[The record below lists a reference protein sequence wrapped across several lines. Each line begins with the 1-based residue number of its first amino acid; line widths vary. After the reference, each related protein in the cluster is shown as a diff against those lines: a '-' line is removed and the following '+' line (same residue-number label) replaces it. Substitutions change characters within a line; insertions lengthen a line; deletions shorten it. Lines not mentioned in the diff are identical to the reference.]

1 MSNSIDRRIVEMQFE
16 NRQFEQGARTSMGT
30 LEKLKR
36 SLDFSGAARGMSAL
50 TGAMQGVDMTPM
62 ANAVENVSLKFRALE
77 VAGVTAMMNLANRAV
92 DTGISLVKSLSIDQ
106 VNKGWEKYG
115 DKTAQVQTI
124 MNATGKSIDEVNG
137 YLDKLMWFSDET
149 SYSFNDMTAALGQLT
164 SAGGDVDKLIPMIQ
178 GIANAT
184 AYAGKGAA
192 EFSRSIYNLNQSYS
206 SGHLQYM
213 DWKSLELAGVASKQ
227 LKETFIETAVA
238 LGKVKE
244 GEIDLADFGSTLK
257 SGWADTE
264 VMEQAFG
271 KFNEMTELAYEMV
284 QSGEVETASEAY
296 DILASKYDGVSI
308 TAAKAAQE
316 AKTLKDAIDAT
327 KDAVSSGWMKTF
339 ELIFGNYQEAKVLW
353 TDLANYMWDV
363 FASGSEAR
371 NSMLEEWKDLGGR
384 DSLIQGLTNILL
396 AVQSAI
402 EAVKESFRDIFPAM
416 TGERLAE
423 LTRGFEAFT
432 EKLTGFFTVTAG
444 FQDLQIDPATGQVE
458 NLGKAV
464 SLLSEPRKS
473 EGLINLQ
480 KTLKGI
486 FAVLHIG
493 AQAVSGLLQAGA
505 RLLGIVTPAA
515 GGILGMTG
523 ALGDWLV
530 ALDKAVTESGIFTS
544 GIGRMLDFLS
554 PVADAVKAL
563 AKGMLE
569 AVTGLLHVDLSGLI
583 QAGDGA
589 AKALSPLSAVAAGAG
604 KVLEGLF
611 GLLGKIM
618 PALKTVGE
626 GIGNAFSGLGESL
639 GKIDLGSIVNL
650 LNAGLFGAL
659 LQKFGGL
666 TKAFTGIGEDIGG
679 SLGGIKEVLNG
690 VKETME
696 AYQTQLKAGTL
707 LKIAGAIGIMAG
719 AILLLSSIEPAR
731 MAAALGGMAILLTEI
746 SLAVSQMG
754 GALKLG
760 QTKNF
765 TVMAAALVAF
775 SAGILILSGAVKVL
789 STIDPG
795 ALVMGLA
802 GLGAILTELSVFL
815 KLQNGTK
822 FGAFKATGILLLS
835 AAILVL
841 AKAVQVFSRMKPA
854 EMVQG
859 LVGVAAV
866 LAEIAG
872 FTKLA
877 GSAKHIIATSAS
889 MLLLSTSL
897 LIFAGAIEKMGRL
910 SWGEI
915 GRGLVS
921 MAGALTAVI
930 LAMNLMPK
938 GGFGKAIGLTAFAAG
953 LLVLS
958 AALQSFGAM
967 PLDAIGRGLL
977 AMGGSLVLLSAGLF
991 AMKTALPGA
1000 AALLVAAAA
1009 LTVLAPVMERFGQME
1024 LSEIGKSLLM
1034 LAGTLAI
1041 FGVAGSVLGPVVPVL
1056 LGLAGAVALFGIGC
1070 LAAGTGVAAFGAGL
1084 TALAAGGAAAASALT
1099 LMVVELINL
1108 IPLFAQKVGE
1118 GFVNLCWAIANS
1130 AEAICGAIVAVI
1142 HAVCQAALETLPEVA
1157 YTVVELLAEIL
1168 VTIADHIPEI
1178 MQAGL
1183 DILIGLLEGLANNM
1197 DRVIDAATSVVIT
1210 FLEGIGAKLPDV
1222 VNAGFDMMI
1231 AFLDGLSQVVEERT
1245 PELIASFVGLGGSL
1259 ITGLI
1264 QGLFSGLGALGS
1276 AISKIGQTVASAL
1289 SGIFGGGDNT
1299 ATITPVMNAGGSS
1312 YGTSGFVVGNNTKQA
1327 GTVAGDIQSRKNS
1340 GSGNSKK
1347 SGGTTQNINFTQNNY
1362 SPKALSPIETYRQ
1375 GQKLTQTIRGAV
1387 K

>member
-1 MSNSIDRRIVEMQFE
+1 MSNSIDRRVVEMQFE

-36 SLDFSGAARGMSAL
+36 SLDFSGAARGLSTL
-50 TGAMQGVDMTPM
+50 TGAVSGVDMTPM
-62 ANAVENVSLKFRALE
+62 ANAVESVSLKFRALE

-106 VNKGWEKYG
+106 VTAGWSKYG
-115 DKTAQVQTI
+115 DKTANVQTI

-164 SAGGDVDKLIPMIQ
+164 SAGGDVEKLIPMIQ

-184 AYAGKGAA
+184 AYAGKGAS

-206 SGHLQYM
+206 AGHLQYM

-227 LKETFIETAVA
+227 LKETFIETGIA
-238 LGKVKE
+238 LGKIKE
-244 GEIDLADFGSTLK
+244 GQVSIADFGSTLK
-257 SGWADTE
+257 NGWADTE

-296 DILASKYDGVSI
+296 EILSKKYDGVSI

-316 AKTLKDAIDAT
+316 AKTFTEAIDAT
-327 KDAVSSGWMKTF
+327 KDAVSSGWMRTF
-339 ELIFGNYQEAKVLW
+339 ELIFGNYEEAKVMW

-371 NSMLEEWKDLGGR
+371 NSMLEEWSALGGR
-384 DSLIQGLTNILL
+384 GSLIQGLTNILL

-473 EGLINLQ
+473 ENLINLQ

-554 PVADAVKAL
+554 PVADAVKAI

-589 AKALSPLSAVAAGAG
+589 AKALSPLSAVAEVAG
-604 KVLEGLF
+604 KALEGLF

-666 TKAFTGIGEDIGG
+666 TKAFTGIGEDIGW

-719 AILLLSSIEPAR
+719 AILLLSSIEPSR
-731 MAAALGGMAILLTEI
+731 MAAALGGMAILLVEI
-746 SLAVSQMG
+746 SAAVTQMG
-754 GALKLG
+754 GALKPG

-765 TVMAAALVAF
+765 AVMAAALIAF
-775 SAGILILSGAVKVL
+775 SAGILILSAAVKVL
-789 STIDPG
+789 STIEPG

-802 GLGAILTELSVFL
+802 GLGVILTELSAFL
-815 KLQNGTK
+815 KLQNGSK

-835 AAILVL
+835 AAILVM
-841 AKAVQVFSRMKPA
+841 AKAVQVFSRMKPE

-859 LVGVAAV
+859 LTGVAAV

-877 GSAKHIIATSAS
+877 GSAKHIISTSIS

-897 LIFAGAIEKMGRL
+897 LIFAKAIEKMGGL

-915 GRGLVS
+915 GRGLVT

-938 GGFGKAIGLTAFAAG
+938 GGFGKAVGLTAFAAG

-977 AMGGSLVLLSAGLF
+977 AMGGSLVLLSAALL

-1000 AALLVAAAA
+1000 AALLVAAGA

-1034 LAGTLAI
+1034 LAGTLAV
-1041 FGVAGSVLGPVVPVL
+1041 FGIAGAVLGPVVPAL
-1056 LGLAGAVALFGIGC
+1056 LGLAGAIALFGIGC

-1118 GFVNLCWAIANS
+1118 GFVNLCWTVANS
-1130 AEAICGAIVAVI
+1130 AGAICEAIVAVI

-1157 YTVVELLAEIL
+1157 YTVVELLTQIL
-1168 VTIADHIPEI
+1168 ITIADHIPEI

-1197 DRVIDAATSVVIT
+1197 DRIIDAATSVVIT

-1231 AFLDGLSQVVEERT
+1231 AFLDGLAQVVEERT

-1259 ITGLI
+1259 ISGLI
-1264 QGLFSGLGALGS
+1264 QGLFSGIGALGS
-1276 AISKIGQTVASAL
+1276 AISQIGQTVASGL
-1289 SGIFGGGDNT
+1289 SNIFGGGGGNVS
-1299 ATITPVMNAGGSS
+1299 ITPVMSAGGTS
-1312 YGTSGFVVGNNTKQA
+1312 YGTSGFVVGSNNTKQA
-1327 GTVAGDIQSRKNS
+1327 GTVAGGIESRKAG
-1340 GSGNSKK
+1340 GSGGKK

-1362 SPKALSPIETYRQ
+1362 SPKALSPIESYRQ
-1375 GQKLTQTIRGAV
+1375 GKKLTQTIKGVV

>member
-50 TGAMQGVDMTPM
+50 TGAVQGVDMTPM
-62 ANAVENVSLKFRALE
+62 ANAVESVSLKFRALE

-106 VNKGWEKYG
+106 VTAGWSKYG
-115 DKTAQVQTI
+115 DKTANVQTI

-164 SAGGDVDKLIPMIQ
+164 SAGGDVEKLIPMIQ

-206 SGHLQYM
+206 AGHLQYM

-227 LKETFIETAVA
+227 LKQTFIETGIA
-238 LGKVKE
+238 LGKIKE
-244 GEIDLADFGSTLK
+244 GQVSIADFGSTLK
-257 SGWADTE
+257 NGWADTE

-296 DILASKYDGVSI
+296 EILSKKYDGVSI

-316 AKTLKDAIDAT
+316 AKTFTEAIDAT
-327 KDAVSSGWMKTF
+327 KDAVSSGWMRTF
-339 ELIFGNYQEAKVLW
+339 ELIFGNYEEAKVMW

-371 NSMLEEWKDLGGR
+371 NSMLEEWSALGGR

-473 EGLINLQ
+473 ENLINLQ

-554 PVADAVKAL
+554 PVADAVKAI

-589 AKALSPLSAVAAGAG
+589 AKALSPLSAVAEVAG
-604 KVLEGLF
+604 KALEGLF

-618 PALKTVGE
+618 PVLKTVGE

-719 AILLLSSIEPAR
+719 AILLLSSIEPSR
-731 MAAALGGMAILLTEI
+731 MAAALGGMAILLVEI
-746 SLAVSQMG
+746 SAAVTQMG
-754 GALKLG
+754 GALKPG

-765 TVMAAALVAF
+765 AVMAAALIAF
-775 SAGILILSGAVKVL
+775 SAGILILSAAVKVL
-789 STIDPG
+789 STIEPG

-802 GLGAILTELSVFL
+802 GLGVILTELSAFL
-815 KLQNGTK
+815 KLQNGSK

-835 AAILVL
+835 AAILVM
-841 AKAVQVFSRMKPA
+841 AKAVQVFSRMKPE

-859 LVGVAAV
+859 LTGVAAV

-877 GSAKHIIATSAS
+877 GSAKHIISTSVS

-897 LIFAGAIEKMGRL
+897 LIFAKAIEKMGGL

-915 GRGLVS
+915 GRGLVT

-938 GGFGKAIGLTAFAAG
+938 GGFGKAVGLTAFAAG

-977 AMGGSLVLLSAGLF
+977 AMGGSLVLLSAALL

-1000 AALLVAAAA
+1000 AALLVAAGA

-1034 LAGTLAI
+1034 LAGTLAV
-1041 FGVAGSVLGPVVPVL
+1041 FGIAGAVLGPVVPAL
-1056 LGLAGAVALFGIGC
+1056 LGLAGAIALFGIGC

-1118 GFVNLCWAIANS
+1118 GFVNLCWTVANS
-1130 AEAICGAIVAVI
+1130 AGAICEAIVAVI

-1157 YTVVELLAEIL
+1157 YTVVELLTQIL
-1168 VTIADHIPEI
+1168 ITIADHIPEI

-1197 DRVIDAATSVVIT
+1197 DRLIDAATSVVIT

-1231 AFLDGLSQVVEERT
+1231 AFLDGLAQVVEERT

-1259 ITGLI
+1259 ISGLI
-1264 QGLFSGLGALGS
+1264 QGLFSGIGALGS
-1276 AISKIGQTVASAL
+1276 AISQIGQTVASGL
-1289 SGIFGGGDNT
+1289 SNIFGGGGGNVS
-1299 ATITPVMNAGGSS
+1299 ITPVMSAGGTS
-1312 YGTSGFVVGNNTKQA
+1312 YGTSGFVVGSNNTKQA
-1327 GTVAGDIQSRKNS
+1327 GTVAGSIESRKAG
-1340 GSGNSKK
+1340 GSGGKK

-1362 SPKALSPIETYRQ
+1362 SPKALSPIESYRQ
-1375 GQKLTQTIRGAV
+1375 GKKLTQTIKGVV

>member
-1 MSNSIDRRIVEMQFE
+1 MSNGIDRRIVEMQFE

-36 SLDFSGAARGMSAL
+36 SLDFSGAARGLSAL
-50 TGAMQGVDMTPM
+50 TGAVSGVDMTPM
-62 ANAVENVSLKFRALE
+62 ANAVESVSLKFRALE

-106 VNKGWEKYG
+106 VTAGWSKYG

-149 SYSFNDMTAALGQLT
+149 SYSFNDMTGALAQLT
-164 SAGGDVDKLIPMIQ
+164 SAGGDVEKLIPMIQ

-184 AYAGKGAA
+184 AYAGKGAS

-227 LKETFIETAVA
+227 LKETFIETGIA
-238 LGKVKE
+238 LGKIKE
-244 GEIDLADFGSTLK
+244 GQVSIGDFGSTLK
-257 SGWADTE
+257 NGWADTE
-264 VMEQAFG
+264 VMEKAFG
-271 KFNEMTELAYEMV
+271 KFNEMTERAYEMV

-296 DILASKYDGVSI
+296 EILSKQYDGISI

-316 AKTLKDAIDAT
+316 AKTFREAIDAT
-327 KDAVSSGWMKTF
+327 KDAVSSGWMRTF
-339 ELIFGNYQEAKVLW
+339 ELIFGNYQEAKVMW
-353 TDLANYMWDV
+353 TDLANYLWDV
-363 FASGSEAR
+363 FASGSDAR
-371 NSMLEEWKDLGGR
+371 NEMLAEWKELGGR
-384 DSLIQGLTNILL
+384 EALLQGITNIL
-396 AVQSAI
+396 SALKSTI
-402 EAVKESFRDIFPAM
+402 DAVKESFRDIFPAM

-432 EKLTGFFTVTAG
+432 EKLTEFFTVTAG

-493 AQAVSGLLQAGA
+493 AQAVTGLLQAGA

-515 GGILGMTG
+515 GGILSMTG
-523 ALGDWLV
+523 ALGDWLM
-530 ALDKAVTESGIFTS
+530 ALDKAVMESGIFTS

-554 PVADAVKAL
+554 PVADAVKAI

-611 GLLGKIM
+611 GLLGKMI

-626 GIGNAFSGLGESL
+626 GIGDAFSGLGESL

-659 LQKFGGL
+659 LQKFGVL

-746 SLAVSQMG
+746 SLAVSRMG

-775 SAGILILSGAVKVL
+775 SAGILILSGAVKAL

-859 LVGVAAV
+859 LAGVAAV

-877 GSAKHIIATSAS
+877 GSAKHIIVTSVS
-889 MLLLSTSL
+889 MVLLSTSL
-897 LIFAGAIEKMGRL
+897 LIFAGAIEKMGGL

-938 GGFGKAIGLTAFAAG
+938 GGFGKAIGLTAFAGG
-953 LLVLS
+953 LLLLS
-958 AALQSFGAM
+958 AALQSFGVM

-977 AMGGSLVLLSAGLF
+977 AMGGSLVLLSAGLL

-1000 AALLVAAAA
+1000 AALLVAAGA

-1024 LSEIGKSLLM
+1024 LGEIGKSLLM

-1041 FGVAGSVLGPVVPVL
+1041 FGVAGAVLGPVVPVL
-1056 LGLAGAVALFGIGC
+1056 LGLSGAVALFGVGC
-1070 LAAGTGVAAFGAGL
+1070 LAAGTGVAAFGVGL
-1084 TALAAGGAAAASALT
+1084 TALATGGAAAASALT

-1130 AEAICGAIVAVI
+1130 AEAICGAIVSVI

-1157 YTVVELLAEIL
+1157 FTVVELLAEIL
-1168 VTIADHIPEI
+1168 TTIADHIPEI

-1183 DILIGLLEGLANNM
+1183 DILIGLLDGLANNM

-1231 AFLDGLSQVVEERT
+1231 AFLDGLAEVVEERT

-1259 ITGLI
+1259 IQGLI

-1276 AISKIGQTVASAL
+1276 AIANIGKTVANGL
-1289 SGIFGGGDNT
+1289 SGIFGGSGDT
-1299 ATITPVMNAGGSS
+1299 TITPVMNAGGSS

-1327 GTVAGDIQSRKNS
+1327 GTVAGDIQSRRS
-1340 GSGNSKK
+1340 GGSGGSKE

-1375 GQKLTQTIRGAV
+1375 GQRLTQTIKGAV

>member
-50 TGAMQGVDMTPM
+50 TGAVQGVDMTPM
-62 ANAVENVSLKFRALE
+62 ANAVESVSLKFRALE

-124 MNATGKSIDEVNG
+124 MIATGKSMDEVNG
-137 YLDKLMWFSDET
+137 YLDNLMWFSDET

-227 LKETFIETAVA
+227 LKETFIETGIA
-238 LGKVKE
+238 LGKIKE

-264 VMEQAFG
+264 VMEKAFG

-371 NSMLEEWKDLGGR
+371 NSMLEEWSALGGR

-486 FAVLHIG
+486 FAVFHIG
-493 AQAVSGLLQAGA
+493 AQAVSGLLQTVA
-505 RLLGIVTPAA
+505 RLLGFVTPAA
-515 GGILGMTG
+515 GSILGMTG

-554 PVADAVKAL
+554 PVTDAVKAI

-589 AKALSPLSAVAAGAG
+589 AKALSPLSAVAEVAG
-604 KVLEGLF
+604 KALEGLF
-611 GLLGKIM
+611 GLLSKIM

-650 LNAGLFGAL
+650 LNAGLFGVL
-659 LQKFGGL
+659 LQKFGVL

-731 MAAALGGMAILLTEI
+731 MAAALGGMAILLAEI
-746 SLAVSQMG
+746 SAAVSKMSG
-754 GALKLG
+754 SLKPG

-775 SAGILILSGAVKVL
+775 SAGILILSAAVKVL

-802 GLGAILTELSVFL
+802 GLGVILTELSAFL
-815 KLQNGTK
+815 RLQNGTK

-835 AAILVL
+835 AAILVM
-841 AKAVQVFSRMKPA
+841 AKAVQVFSRMKPE

-859 LVGVAAV
+859 LTGVAAV

-877 GSAKHIIATSAS
+877 GSAKHIISTSVS
-889 MLLLSTSL
+889 MLLLSASL
-897 LIFAGAIEKMGRL
+897 LIFAKAIEKMGGL

-915 GRGLVS
+915 GRGLVT

-938 GGFGKAIGLTAFAAG
+938 GGFGKAVGLTAFAAG

-977 AMGGSLVLLSAGLF
+977 AMGGSLVLLSAGLL

-1041 FGVAGSVLGPVVPVL
+1041 FGIAGAVLGPV
-1056 LGLAGAVALFGIGC
+1056 GLFFFFALFGIGC

-1118 GFVNLCWAIANS
+1118 GFVNLCWTVANS
-1130 AEAICGAIVAVI
+1130 AGAICEAIVAVI

-1157 YTVVELLAEIL
+1157 YTVVELLTQIL
-1168 VTIADHIPEI
+1168 MTIADHIPEI
-1178 MQAGL
+1178 TQAGL

-1197 DRVIDAATSVVIT
+1197 DRLIDTATSVVIT

>member
-50 TGAMQGVDMTPM
+50 TGAVQGVDMTPM

-106 VNKGWEKYG
+106 VTAGWGKYG
-115 DKTAQVQTI
+115 DKTSQVQTI

-164 SAGGDVDKLIPMIQ
+164 SAGGDVEKLIPMIQ

-227 LKETFIETAVA
+227 LKETFIETGIA
-238 LGKVKE
+238 LGKIKE
-244 GEIDLADFGSTLK
+244 GQVSIADFGSTLK

-296 DILASKYDGVSI
+296 EILSKTYDGVSI

-316 AKTLKDAIDAT
+316 AKTFTEAIDAT

-493 AQAVSGLLQAGA
+493 AQAVNGLLQTVA
-505 RLLGIVTPAA
+505 RLLGFVTPAA

-589 AKALSPLSAVAAGAG
+589 AKALSPLSAVAEVAG
-604 KVLEGLF
+604 KALEGLF
-611 GLLGKIM
+611 GLLSRIM

-626 GIGNAFSGLGESL
+626 GIGDAFSGLGESL

-659 LQKFGGL
+659 LQKFGVL

-679 SLGGIKEVLNG
+679 SLGGIREVLNG

-719 AILLLSSIEPAR
+719 TILLLSSIEPSR
-731 MAAALGGMAILLTEI
+731 MAAALGGMAILLVEI
-746 SLAVSQMG
+746 SAAVTQMG
-754 GALKLG
+754 GALKPG

-775 SAGILILSGAVKVL
+775 SAGILILSAAVKVL

-802 GLGAILTELSVFL
+802 GLGVILTELSAFL
-815 KLQNGTK
+815 RLQNGTK
-822 FGAFKATGILLLS
+822 FGAFKATGILFLS
-835 AAILVL
+835 AAILVM
-841 AKAVQVFSRMKPA
+841 AKAVQVFSRMKPE

-859 LVGVAAV
+859 LAGVAAV
-866 LAEIAG
+866 LTEIAG

-877 GSAKHIIATSAS
+877 GSAKHIISTSVS
-889 MLLLSTSL
+889 MLLLSASL
-897 LIFAGAIEKMGRL
+897 LIFAKAIEKMGGL

-915 GRGLVS
+915 GRGLVT

-938 GGFGKAIGLTAFAAG
+938 GGFGKAVGLTAFAAG

-1034 LAGTLAI
+1034 LAGTLAV
-1041 FGVAGSVLGPVVPVL
+1041 FGIAGAVLGPVVPAL
-1056 LGLAGAVALFGIGC
+1056 LGLAGAIALFGIGC

-1118 GFVNLCWAIANS
+1118 GFVNLCWTIANS
-1130 AEAICGAIVAVI
+1130 AEAICGAIVSVI

-1157 YTVVELLAEIL
+1157 FTVVELLAEIL

-1276 AISKIGQTVASAL
+1276 AISKIGQTVASGLA
-1289 SGIFGGGDNT
+1289 GIFGGSSE
-1299 ATITPVMNAGGSS
+1299 ATITPVMNAGGTS

-1327 GTVAGDIQSRKNS
+1327 GTVAGGIQSRNNS
-1340 GSGNSKK
+1340 GSGSSKK
-1347 SGGTTQNINFTQNNY
+1347 SGGTTQNISFTQNNY

-1375 GQKLTQTIRGAV
+1375 GQRLTQTIRGAV

>member
-50 TGAMQGVDMTPM
+50 TGAVQGVDMTPM

-106 VNKGWEKYG
+106 VTAGWGKYG
-115 DKTAQVQTI
+115 DKTSQVQTI
-124 MNATGKSIDEVNG
+124 MNATGESIDEVNG

-149 SYSFNDMTAALGQLT
+149 SYSFNGMTAALGQLT
-164 SAGGDVDKLIPMIQ
+164 SSGGDVEKLIPMIQ

-227 LKETFIETAVA
+227 LKETFIETGIA
-238 LGKVKE
+238 LGKIKE
-244 GEIDLADFGSTLK
+244 GQVSIADFGSTLK
-257 SGWADTE
+257 NGWADTE

-296 DILASKYDGVSI
+296 EILSKKYDGVSI

-316 AKTLKDAIDAT
+316 AKTFTEAIDAT

-353 TDLANYMWDV
+353 TDLANYLWDV

-371 NSMLEEWKDLGGR
+371 NEMLSEWKELGGR

-473 EGLINLQ
+473 ENLINLQ

-554 PVADAVKAL
+554 PVADAVKAI

-589 AKALSPLSAVAAGAG
+589 AKALSPLSAVAEVAG
-604 KVLEGLF
+604 KALEGLF
-611 GLLGKIM
+611 GLLSRIM
-618 PALKTVGE
+618 PAIKTVGE
-626 GIGNAFSGLGESL
+626 GIGDAFSGLGESL

-650 LNAGLFGAL
+650 LNAGLFGVL
-659 LQKFGGL
+659 LQKFGVL

-679 SLGGIKEVLNG
+679 SLGGIREVLNG

-765 TVMAAALVAF
+765 TVMAVALVAF
-775 SAGILILSGAVKVL
+775 SAGILILSGAVKAL

-859 LVGVAAV
+859 LAGVAAV

-877 GSAKHIIATSAS
+877 GSAKHIIATSVS
-889 MLLLSTSL
+889 MVLLSTSL
-897 LIFAGAIEKMGRL
+897 LIFAGAIERMGRL

-1041 FGVAGSVLGPVVPVL
+1041 FGIAGAVLGPVVPAL
-1056 LGLAGAVALFGIGC
+1056 LGLAGAIALFGIGC

-1118 GFVNLCWAIANS
+1118 GFVNLCWTIANS
-1130 AEAICGAIVAVI
+1130 AEAICGAIVSVI

-1157 YTVVELLAEIL
+1157 FTVVELLTQIL
-1168 VTIADHIPEI
+1168 MTIADHIPEI

-1197 DRVIDAATSVVIT
+1197 DRVIDAATSVLIT

-1276 AISKIGQTVASAL
+1276 AISKIGQTVASGLA
-1289 SGIFGGGDNT
+1289 GIFGGSSE
-1299 ATITPVMNAGGSS
+1299 ATITPVMNAGGTS

-1327 GTVAGDIQSRKNS
+1327 GTVAGGIQSRNNS
-1340 GSGNSKK
+1340 GSGSSKK
-1347 SGGTTQNINFTQNNY
+1347 SGGTTQNISFTQNNY

-1375 GQKLTQTIRGAV
+1375 GQRLTQTIRGAV

>member
-50 TGAMQGVDMTPM
+50 TGAVQGVDMTPM

-92 DTGISLVKSLSIDQ
+92 DTGIALVKSLSIDQ

-371 NSMLEEWKDLGGR
+371 NSMLEEWKELGGR

-486 FAVLHIG
+486 FAVFHIG
-493 AQAVSGLLQAGA
+493 AQAVSGLLQTVA
-505 RLLGIVTPAA
+505 RLLGFVTPAA

-589 AKALSPLSAVAAGAG
+589 AKALSPLSAVAEVAG
-604 KVLEGLF
+604 KALEGLF
-611 GLLGKIM
+611 GLLSRIM

-639 GKIDLGSIVNL
+639 GKIDLGSIANL
-650 LNAGLFGAL
+650 LNAGLFGVL
-659 LQKFGGL
+659 LQKFGVL

-679 SLGGIKEVLNG
+679 SLGGIREVLNG

-707 LKIAGAIGIMAG
+707 LKIAGAIAIMAG

-731 MAAALGGMAILLTEI
+731 MTAALGGMAILLAEI
-746 SLAVSQMG
+746 SAAVSKMSG
-754 GALKLG
+754 SLKPG

-775 SAGILILSGAVKVL
+775 SAGILILSAAVKVL
-789 STIDPG
+789 STIEPG

-802 GLGAILTELSVFL
+802 GLGVILTELSAFL
-815 KLQNGTK
+815 KLQNGSK
-822 FGAFKATGILLLS
+822 FGTFKATGILLLS
-835 AAILVL
+835 AAILVM
-841 AKAVQVFSRMKPA
+841 AKAVQVFSRMKPE

-859 LVGVAAV
+859 LTGVAAV

-877 GSAKHIIATSAS
+877 GSAKHIISTSVS
-889 MLLLSTSL
+889 MLLLSASL
-897 LIFAGAIEKMGRL
+897 LIFAKAIEKMGGL

-915 GRGLVS
+915 GRGLVT

-938 GGFGKAIGLTAFAAG
+938 GGFGKAVGLTAFAAG

-977 AMGGSLVLLSAGLF
+977 AMGGSLVLLSAGLL

-1009 LTVLAPVMERFGQME
+1009 LTILAPVMERFGQME

-1034 LAGTLAI
+1034 LAGTLAV
-1041 FGVAGSVLGPVVPVL
+1041 FGIAGAVLGPVVPAL
-1056 LGLAGAVALFGIGC
+1056 LGLAGAIALFGIGC

-1118 GFVNLCWAIANS
+1118 GFVNLCWTVANS
-1130 AEAICGAIVAVI
+1130 AGAICEAIVAVI

-1157 YTVVELLAEIL
+1157 YTVVELLTQIL
-1168 VTIADHIPEI
+1168 MTIADHIPEI
-1178 MQAGL
+1178 TQAGL

-1197 DRVIDAATSVVIT
+1197 DRLIDAATSVVIT

-1259 ITGLI
+1259 ISGLI

-1276 AISKIGQTVASAL
+1276 AISKIGQTVASGL
-1289 SGIFGGGDNT
+1289 SGIFGGSGDT
-1299 ATITPVMNAGGSS
+1299 TITPVMNAGGSS

-1340 GSGNSKK
+1340 GSENSKK

>member
-50 TGAMQGVDMTPM
+50 TGAVQGVDMTPM
-62 ANAVENVSLKFRALE
+62 ANAVESVSLKFRALE

-106 VNKGWEKYG
+106 VTAGWSKYG
-115 DKTAQVQTI
+115 DKTANVQTI

-164 SAGGDVDKLIPMIQ
+164 SAGGDVENLIPMIQ

-206 SGHLQYM
+206 AGHLQYM

-227 LKETFIETAVA
+227 LKQTFIETGIA
-238 LGKVKE
+238 LGKIKE
-244 GEIDLADFGSTLK
+244 GQVSIADFGSTLK
-257 SGWADTE
+257 NGWADTE

-296 DILASKYDGVSI
+296 EILSKKYDGVSI

-316 AKTLKDAIDAT
+316 AKTFTEAIDAT

-493 AQAVSGLLQAGA
+493 AQAVTGLLQAGA
-505 RLLGIVTPAA
+505 RLLGFVTPAA
-515 GGILGMTG
+515 GGILSMTG

-554 PVADAVKAL
+554 PVADAVRAI

-569 AVTGLLHVDLSGLI
+569 AVTGLLHIDLSGLI

-719 AILLLSSIEPAR
+719 AILLLSSIEPSR
-731 MAAALGGMAILLTEI
+731 MAAALGGMAILLVEI
-746 SLAVSQMG
+746 SAAVTQMG
-754 GALKLG
+754 GALKPG

-765 TVMAAALVAF
+765 AVMAAALIAF
-775 SAGILILSGAVKVL
+775 SAGILILSAAVKVL
-789 STIDPG
+789 STIEPG

-802 GLGAILTELSVFL
+802 GLGVILTELSAFL
-815 KLQNGTK
+815 KLQNGSK

-835 AAILVL
+835 AAILVM
-841 AKAVQVFSRMKPA
+841 AKAVQVFSRMKPE

-859 LVGVAAV
+859 LTGVAAV

-877 GSAKHIIATSAS
+877 GSAKHIISTSVS

-897 LIFAGAIEKMGRL
+897 LIFAKAIEKMGGI

-915 GRGLVS
+915 GRGLVT

-938 GGFGKAIGLTAFAAG
+938 GGFGKAVGLTAFAAG

-977 AMGGSLVLLSAGLF
+977 AMGGSLVLLSAALL

-1000 AALLVAAAA
+1000 AALLVAAGA

-1034 LAGTLAI
+1034 LAGTLAV
-1041 FGVAGSVLGPVVPVL
+1041 FGIAGAVLGPVVPAL
-1056 LGLAGAVALFGIGC
+1056 LGLAGAIALFGIGC

-1118 GFVNLCWAIANS
+1118 GFVNLCWTVANS
-1130 AEAICGAIVAVI
+1130 AGAICEAIVAVI

-1157 YTVVELLAEIL
+1157 FTVVELLTEIL
-1168 VTIADHIPEI
+1168 IVIADHIPEI

-1183 DILIGLLEGLANNM
+1183 DILVGLLEGLANNM
-1197 DRVIDAATSVVIT
+1197 DRLIDAATNVVIT

-1231 AFLDGLSQVVEERT
+1231 AFLDGLAQVVEERT

-1259 ITGLI
+1259 ISGLI
-1264 QGLFSGLGALGS
+1264 QGLFSGIGALGS
-1276 AISKIGQTVASAL
+1276 AISQIGQTVASGL
-1289 SGIFGGGDNT
+1289 SNIFGGGGGNVS
-1299 ATITPVMNAGGSS
+1299 ITPVMSAGGTS
-1312 YGTSGFVVGNNTKQA
+1312 YGTSGFVVGSNNTKQA
-1327 GTVAGDIQSRKNS
+1327 GTVAGSLKT
-1340 GSGNSKK
+1340 KK
-1347 SGGTTQNINFTQNNY
+1347 AGGGTKPSATSTQNINFTQNNY
-1362 SPKALSPIETYRQ
+1362 SPKALSPIESYRQ
-1375 GQKLTQTIRGAV
+1375 GKKLTQTIKGAV

>member
-50 TGAMQGVDMTPM
+50 TGAVQGVDMTPM
-62 ANAVENVSLKFRALE
+62 ANAVESVSLKFRALE

-106 VNKGWEKYG
+106 VTAGWSKYG
-115 DKTAQVQTI
+115 DKTANVQTI

-164 SAGGDVDKLIPMIQ
+164 SAGGDVENLIPMIQ

-206 SGHLQYM
+206 AGHLQYM

-227 LKETFIETAVA
+227 LKQTFIETGIA
-238 LGKVKE
+238 LGKIKE
-244 GEIDLADFGSTLK
+244 GQVSIADFGSTLK
-257 SGWADTE
+257 NGWADTE

-296 DILASKYDGVSI
+296 EILSKKYDGVSI

-316 AKTLKDAIDAT
+316 AKTFTEAIDAT

-493 AQAVSGLLQAGA
+493 AQAVTGLLQAGA
-505 RLLGIVTPAA
+505 RLLGFVTPAA
-515 GGILGMTG
+515 GGILSMTG

-554 PVADAVKAL
+554 PVADAVRAI

-569 AVTGLLHVDLSGLI
+569 AVTGLLHIDLSGLI

-719 AILLLSSIEPAR
+719 AILLLSSIEPSR
-731 MAAALGGMAILLTEI
+731 MAAALGGMAILLVEI
-746 SLAVSQMG
+746 SAAVTQMG
-754 GALKLG
+754 GALKPG

-765 TVMAAALVAF
+765 AVMAAALIAF
-775 SAGILILSGAVKVL
+775 SAGILILSAAVKVL
-789 STIDPG
+789 STIEPG

-802 GLGAILTELSVFL
+802 GLGVILTELSAFL
-815 KLQNGTK
+815 KLQNGSK

-835 AAILVL
+835 AAILVM
-841 AKAVQVFSRMKPA
+841 AKAVQVFSRMKPE

-859 LVGVAAV
+859 LTGVAAV

-877 GSAKHIIATSAS
+877 GSAKHIISTSVS

-897 LIFAGAIEKMGRL
+897 LIFAKAIEKMGGI

-915 GRGLVS
+915 GRGLVT

-938 GGFGKAIGLTAFAAG
+938 GGFGKAVGLTAFAAG

-977 AMGGSLVLLSAGLF
+977 AMGGSLVLLSAALL

-1000 AALLVAAAA
+1000 AALLVAAGA

-1034 LAGTLAI
+1034 LAGTLAV
-1041 FGVAGSVLGPVVPVL
+1041 FGIAGAVLGPVVPAL
-1056 LGLAGAVALFGIGC
+1056 LGLAGAIALFGIGC

-1118 GFVNLCWAIANS
+1118 GFVNLCWTVANS
-1130 AEAICGAIVAVI
+1130 AGAICEAIVAVI

-1157 YTVVELLAEIL
+1157 FTVVELLTEIL
-1168 VTIADHIPEI
+1168 IVIADHIPEI

-1183 DILIGLLEGLANNM
+1183 DILVGLLEGLANNM
-1197 DRVIDAATSVVIT
+1197 DRLIDAATNVVIT

-1231 AFLDGLSQVVEERT
+1231 AFLDGLAQVVEERT

-1259 ITGLI
+1259 ISGLI
-1264 QGLFSGLGALGS
+1264 QGLFSGIGALGS
-1276 AISKIGQTVASAL
+1276 AISQIGQTVASGL
-1289 SGIFGGGDNT
+1289 SNIFGGGGGNVS
-1299 ATITPVMNAGGSS
+1299 ITPVMSAGGTS
-1312 YGTSGFVVGNNTKQA
+1312 YGTSGFVVGSNNTKQA
-1327 GTVAGDIQSRKNS
+1327 GTVAGSLKT
-1340 GSGNSKK
+1340 KK
-1347 SGGTTQNINFTQNNY
+1347 TGGGTKPSATSTQNINFTQNNY
-1362 SPKALSPIETYRQ
+1362 SPKALSPIESYRQ
-1375 GQKLTQTIRGAV
+1375 GKKLTQTIKGAV

>member
-1 MSNSIDRRIVEMQFE
+1 MQLR
-16 NRQFEQGARTSMGT
+16 NQDFEQRAHTSLGT

-36 SLDFSGAARGMSAL
+36 GLDFRDAAKGFAALGSAAGTVDLSPLNGAVETLRGSFSAL
-50 TGAMQGVDMTPM
+50 
-62 ANAVENVSLKFRALE
+62 EI
-77 VAGVTAMMNLANRAV
+77 AGVAALANITNRAV
-92 DTGISLVKSLSIDQ
+92 DAGIALAKSLSIDQ
-106 VNKGWEKYG
+106 VTAGWSKYG
-115 DKTAQVQTI
+115 DKTANVQTI

-164 SAGGDVDKLIPMIQ
+164 SAGGDVEKLIPMIQ

-206 SGHLQYM
+206 AGHLQYM

-227 LKETFIETAVA
+227 LKQTFIETGIA
-238 LGKVKE
+238 LGKIKE
-244 GEIDLADFGSTLK
+244 GQVSIADFGSTLK
-257 SGWADTE
+257 NGWADTE

-296 DILASKYDGVSI
+296 EILSKKYDGVSI

-316 AKTLKDAIDAT
+316 AKTFTEAIDAT
-327 KDAVSSGWMKTF
+327 KDAVSSGWMRTF
-339 ELIFGNYQEAKVLW
+339 ELIFGNYQEAKVMW
-353 TDLANYMWDV
+353 TDLANYLWDV

-371 NSMLEEWKDLGGR
+371 NEMLSEWKELGGR

-444 FQDLQIDPATGQVE
+444 FQDLQIDPVTGQVE
-458 NLGKAV
+458 NFGKAV

-473 EGLINLQ
+473 ENLINLQ

-486 FAVLHIG
+486 FAVLHMG
-493 AQAVSGLLQAGA
+493 AEAVGGLLQTAG
-505 RLLGIVTPAA
+505 RLVGFIAPA
-515 GGILGMTG
+515 GSGILGLTG

-554 PVADAVKAL
+554 PVADAVKAV
-563 AKGMLE
+563 AKGLLD

-589 AKALSPLSAVAAGAG
+589 AKALSPLSAVAEVAG
-604 KVLEGLF
+604 KALEGLF

-650 LNAGLFGAL
+650 LNAGLFGVL

-719 AILLLSSIEPAR
+719 AILLLSSIEPSR
-731 MAAALGGMAILLTEI
+731 MAAALGGMAILLVEI
-746 SLAVSQMG
+746 SAAVTQMG

-802 GLGAILTELSVFL
+802 GLGVILTELSAFL
-815 KLQNGTK
+815 KLQNGSK

-889 MLLLSTSL
+889 MVLLSTSL

-921 MAGALTAVI
+921 MAGALTTVI
-930 LAMNLMPK
+930 LAINLMPK

-1000 AALLVAAAA
+1000 AALLVAAGA
-1009 LTVLAPVMERFGQME
+1009 LTVLAPVMERFGQMK
-1024 LSEIGKSLLM
+1024 LSDIGKSLLM
-1034 LAGTLAI
+1034 LAGTLAV
-1041 FGVAGSVLGPVVPVL
+1041 FGIAGAVLGPVVPVL

-1070 LAAGTGVAAFGAGL
+1070 LAAGAGVAAFGAGL
-1084 TALAAGGAAAASALT
+1084 TALAAGGAAAATSLT
-1099 LMVVELINL
+1099 LVVVELINL
-1108 IPLFAQKVGE
+1108 IPLFAKKVGE
-1118 GFVNLCWAIANS
+1118 GFVNLCWTVANS

-1157 YTVVELLAEIL
+1157 FTVVELLTEIL
-1168 VTIADHIPEI
+1168 IVIADHIPEI

-1183 DILIGLLEGLANNM
+1183 DILVGLLDGLANNI
-1197 DRVIDAATSVVIT
+1197 DRVIDAATSVVIA

-1231 AFLDGLSQVVEERT
+1231 AFLDGLAVVIEERT
-1245 PELIASFVGLGGSL
+1245 PELVASFVNLGGAL
-1259 ITGLI
+1259 INGLVE
-1264 QGLFSGLGALGS
+1264 GLFSGIGALAG
-1276 AISKIGQTVASAL
+1276 AVGKIASTIWNGLAGL
-1289 SGIFGGGDNT
+1289 FGGETNP
-1299 ATITPVMNAGGSS
+1299 TITPVLTASGGDGT
-1312 YGTSGFVVGNNTKQA
+1312 YGTGGFVVGNNNTRQA
-1327 GTVAGDIQSRKNS
+1327 GDVAGGIKQR
-1340 GSGNSKK
+1340 K
-1347 SGGTTQNINFTQNNY
+1347 SGGTGGKNGSSGTTQNINFTQNNY
-1362 SPKALSPIETYRQ
+1362 SPKELSPIETYRQ
-1375 GQKLTQTIRGAV
+1375 GNRLVQTIKGAV

>member
-50 TGAMQGVDMTPM
+50 TGAVQGVDMTPM
-62 ANAVENVSLKFRALE
+62 ANAVESVSLKFRALE

-106 VNKGWEKYG
+106 VTAGWSKYG
-115 DKTAQVQTI
+115 DKTANVQTI

-164 SAGGDVDKLIPMIQ
+164 SAGGDVEKLIPMIQ

-206 SGHLQYM
+206 AGHLQYM

-227 LKETFIETAVA
+227 LKQTFIETGIA
-238 LGKVKE
+238 LGKIKE
-244 GEIDLADFGSTLK
+244 GQVSIADFGSTLK

-296 DILASKYDGVSI
+296 EILSKKYDGVSI

-316 AKTLKDAIDAT
+316 AKTFTEAIDAT
-327 KDAVSSGWMKTF
+327 KDAVSSGWMRTF
-339 ELIFGNYQEAKVLW
+339 ELIFGNYEEAKVMW

-371 NSMLEEWKDLGGR
+371 NSMLEEWSALGGR

-473 EGLINLQ
+473 ENLINLQ

-554 PVADAVKAL
+554 PVADAVKAI

-589 AKALSPLSAVAAGAG
+589 AKALSPLSAVAEVAG
-604 KVLEGLF
+604 KALEGLF

-650 LNAGLFGAL
+650 LNAGLFGVL

-719 AILLLSSIEPAR
+719 AILLLSSIEPSR
-731 MAAALGGMAILLTEI
+731 MAAALGGMAILLVEI
-746 SLAVSQMG
+746 SLAVTQMG

-859 LVGVAAV
+859 LAGVAAV
-866 LAEIAG
+866 HAEIAG

-897 LIFAGAIEKMGRL
+897 LIFAKAIEKMGGL

-915 GRGLVS
+915 GRGLVT

-938 GGFGKAIGLTAFAAG
+938 GGFGKAVGLTAFAAG

-977 AMGGSLVLLSAGLF
+977 AMGGSLVLLSAALL

-1000 AALLVAAAA
+1000 AALLVAAGA

-1034 LAGTLAI
+1034 LAGTLAV
-1041 FGVAGSVLGPVVPVL
+1041 FGIAGAVLGPVVPAL
-1056 LGLAGAVALFGIGC
+1056 LGLAGAIALFGIGC

-1118 GFVNLCWAIANS
+1118 GFVNLCWTVANS
-1130 AEAICGAIVAVI
+1130 AGAICEAIVAVI

-1157 YTVVELLAEIL
+1157 YTVVELLTQIL
-1168 VTIADHIPEI
+1168 ITIADHIPEI

-1197 DRVIDAATSVVIT
+1197 DRLIDAATNVVIT

-1231 AFLDGLSQVVEERT
+1231 AFLDGLAQVVEERT

-1259 ITGLI
+1259 ISGLI
-1264 QGLFSGLGALGS
+1264 QGLFSGIGALGS
-1276 AISKIGQTVASAL
+1276 AISKIGQTVASGL
-1289 SGIFGGGDNT
+1289 SGIFGGGGSSVS
-1299 ATITPVMNAGGSS
+1299 ITPVMSAGGTS
-1312 YGTSGFVVGNNTKQA
+1312 YGTSGFVVGSNNTKQA
-1327 GTVAGDIQSRKNS
+1327 GNVAGSLKT
-1340 GSGNSKK
+1340 KK
-1347 SGGTTQNINFTQNNY
+1347 TGGGTKPSATSTQNINFTQNNY
-1362 SPKALSPIETYRQ
+1362 SPKALSPIESYRQ
-1375 GQKLTQTIRGAV
+1375 GKKLTQTIKGVV

>member
-50 TGAMQGVDMTPM
+50 TGAVQGVDMTPM
-62 ANAVENVSLKFRALE
+62 ANAVESVSLKFRALE

-124 MNATGKSIDEVNG
+124 MNATGKSIEEVNG

-264 VMEQAFG
+264 VMEKAFG

-284 QSGEVETASEAY
+284 QSGEVATASEAY

-327 KDAVSSGWMKTF
+327 KDAVSSGWMRTF
-339 ELIFGNYQEAKVLW
+339 ELIFGNYEEAKVMW

-371 NSMLEEWKDLGGR
+371 NSMLEEWSALGGR

-396 AVQSAI
+396 AVKSAI

-473 EGLINLQ
+473 ENLINLQ

-554 PVADAVKAL
+554 PVADAVKAI

-589 AKALSPLSAVAAGAG
+589 AKALSPLSAVAEVAG
-604 KVLEGLF
+604 KALEGLF

-650 LNAGLFGAL
+650 LNAGLFGVL

-719 AILLLSSIEPAR
+719 AILLLSSIEPSR
-731 MAAALGGMAILLTEI
+731 MAAALGGMAILLVEI
-746 SLAVSQMG
+746 STAVTQMG

-765 TVMAAALVAF
+765 TVMAMALVAF
-775 SAGILILSGAVKVL
+775 SAGILILSAAVKVL

-802 GLGAILTELSVFL
+802 GLGVILTELSAFL
-815 KLQNGTK
+815 KLQNGSK

-835 AAILVL
+835 AAILVM
-841 AKAVQVFSRMKPA
+841 AKAVQVFSRMKPE

-859 LVGVAAV
+859 LTGVAAV

-877 GSAKHIIATSAS
+877 GSAKHIISTSVS

-897 LIFAGAIEKMGRL
+897 LIFAKAIEKMGGL

-915 GRGLVS
+915 GRGLVT

-938 GGFGKAIGLTAFAAG
+938 GGFGKAVGLTAFAAG

-977 AMGGSLVLLSAGLF
+977 AMGGSLVLLSAGLL

-1000 AALLVAAAA
+1000 AALLVAAGA

-1034 LAGTLAI
+1034 LAGTLAV
-1041 FGVAGSVLGPVVPVL
+1041 FGIAGAVLGPVVPAL
-1056 LGLAGAVALFGIGC
+1056 LGLAGAIALFGIGC

-1118 GFVNLCWAIANS
+1118 GFVNLCWTVANS
-1130 AEAICGAIVAVI
+1130 AGAICEAIVAVI

-1157 YTVVELLAEIL
+1157 YTVVELLTQIL
-1168 VTIADHIPEI
+1168 ITIADHIPEI
-1178 MQAGL
+1178 TQAGL

-1197 DRVIDAATSVVIT
+1197 DRLIDAATSVVIT
-1210 FLEGIGAKLPDV
+1210 FLEGIGEKLPDV

-1231 AFLDGLSQVVEERT
+1231 AFLDGLAQVVEERT
-1245 PELIASFVGLGGSL
+1245 PELIASFVALGGSL

-1276 AISKIGQTVASAL
+1276 AISKIGQTVASGL
-1289 SGIFGGGDNT
+1289 SGIFGGSGDT
-1299 ATITPVMNAGGSS
+1299 SITPVMNAGGTS

-1340 GSGNSKK
+1340 GSGSSKK

>member
-36 SLDFSGAARGMSAL
+36 SLDLSGAARGMSAL
-50 TGAMQGVDMTPM
+50 TGAVQGVDMTPM

-106 VNKGWEKYG
+106 VTAGWSKYG
-115 DKTAQVQTI
+115 DKTANVQTI

-164 SAGGDVDKLIPMIQ
+164 SAGGDVEKLIPMIQ

-206 SGHLQYM
+206 AGHLQYM

-227 LKETFIETAVA
+227 LKQTFIETGIA
-238 LGKVKE
+238 LGKIKE
-244 GEIDLADFGSTLK
+244 GQVSIADFGSTLK
-257 SGWADTE
+257 NGWADTE

-296 DILASKYDGVSI
+296 EILSKKYDGVSI

-316 AKTLKDAIDAT
+316 AKTFTEAIDAT
-327 KDAVSSGWMKTF
+327 KDAVSSGWMRTF
-339 ELIFGNYQEAKVLW
+339 ELIFGNYQEAKVMW
-353 TDLANYMWDV
+353 TDLANYLWDV

-371 NSMLEEWKDLGGR
+371 NEMLSEWKELGGR

-464 SLLSEPRKS
+464 SLLSEPKKS

-486 FAVLHIG
+486 FAVRHIG
-493 AQAVSGLLQAGA
+493 AQAVSGLLQTVA
-505 RLLGIVTPAA
+505 RLLGFVTPAA
-515 GGILGMTG
+515 GGILGMMG

-589 AKALSPLSAVAAGAG
+589 AKALSPLSAVAEVAG
-604 KVLEGLF
+604 KALEGLF

-626 GIGNAFSGLGESL
+626 GIGDAFSGLGESL

-659 LQKFGGL
+659 LQKFGVL

-679 SLGGIKEVLNG
+679 SLGGIREVLNG

-719 AILLLSSIEPAR
+719 AILLLSSIEPSR
-731 MAAALGGMAILLTEI
+731 MAAALGGMAILLVEI
-746 SLAVSQMG
+746 SAAVTQMG
-754 GALKLG
+754 GALKPG

-775 SAGILILSGAVKVL
+775 SAGILILSAAVKVL

-859 LVGVAAV
+859 LAGVAAV

-877 GSAKHIIATSAS
+877 GSAKHIIATSVS
-889 MLLLSTSL
+889 MILLSSSL
-897 LIFAGAIEKMGRL
+897 LIFAKAIERMGGL

-938 GGFGKAIGLTAFAAG
+938 GGFGKAVGLTAFAAG

-1034 LAGTLAI
+1034 LAGTLAV
-1041 FGVAGSVLGPVVPVL
+1041 FGIAGAVLGPVVPAL
-1056 LGLAGAVALFGIGC
+1056 LGLAGAIALFGIGC

-1084 TALAAGGAAAASALT
+1084 TALAAGGAAAATTLT

-1118 GFVNLCWAIANS
+1118 GFVNLCWTVANS
-1130 AEAICGAIVAVI
+1130 AGAICEAIVAVI

-1157 YTVVELLAEIL
+1157 YTVVELLTQIL
-1168 VTIADHIPEI
+1168 MTIADHIPEI
-1178 MQAGL
+1178 TQAGL

-1197 DRVIDAATSVVIT
+1197 DRLIDTATSVVIT

-1327 GTVAGDIQSRKNS
+1327 RTVAGDIQNRKNS

>member
-50 TGAMQGVDMTPM
+50 TGAVQGVDMTPM
-62 ANAVENVSLKFRALE
+62 ANAVESVSLKFRALE

-106 VNKGWEKYG
+106 VTAGWSKYG
-115 DKTAQVQTI
+115 DKTANVQTI

-164 SAGGDVDKLIPMIQ
+164 SAGGDVENLIPMIQ

-206 SGHLQYM
+206 AGHLQYM

-227 LKETFIETAVA
+227 LKQTFIETGIA
-238 LGKVKE
+238 LGKIKE
-244 GEIDLADFGSTLK
+244 GQVSIADFGSTLK
-257 SGWADTE
+257 NGWADTE

-296 DILASKYDGVSI
+296 EILSKKYDGVSI

-316 AKTLKDAIDAT
+316 AKTFTEAIDAT

-493 AQAVSGLLQAGA
+493 AQAVTGLLQAGA
-505 RLLGIVTPAA
+505 RLLGFVTPAA
-515 GGILGMTG
+515 GGILSMTG

-554 PVADAVKAL
+554 PVADAVRAI
-563 AKGMLE
+563 AKGLLE
-569 AVTGLLHVDLSGLI
+569 AVTGLLHIDLSGLI

-719 AILLLSSIEPAR
+719 AILLLSSIEPSR
-731 MAAALGGMAILLTEI
+731 MAAALGGMAILLVEI
-746 SLAVSQMG
+746 SAAVTQMG
-754 GALKLG
+754 GALKPG

-765 TVMAAALVAF
+765 AVMAAALIAF
-775 SAGILILSGAVKVL
+775 SAGILILSAAVKVL
-789 STIDPG
+789 STIEPG

-802 GLGAILTELSVFL
+802 GLGVILTELSAFL
-815 KLQNGTK
+815 KLQNGSK

-835 AAILVL
+835 AAILVM
-841 AKAVQVFSRMKPA
+841 AKAVQVFSRMKPE

-859 LVGVAAV
+859 LTGVAAV

-877 GSAKHIIATSAS
+877 GSAKHIISTSVS

-897 LIFAGAIEKMGRL
+897 LIFAKAIEKMGGI

-915 GRGLVS
+915 GRGLVT

-938 GGFGKAIGLTAFAAG
+938 GGFGKAVGLTAFAAG

-977 AMGGSLVLLSAGLF
+977 AMGGSLVLLSAALL

-1000 AALLVAAAA
+1000 AALLVAAGA

-1034 LAGTLAI
+1034 LAGTLAV
-1041 FGVAGSVLGPVVPVL
+1041 FGIAGAVLGPVVPAL
-1056 LGLAGAVALFGIGC
+1056 LGLAGAIALFGIGC

-1118 GFVNLCWAIANS
+1118 GFVNLCWTVANS
-1130 AEAICGAIVAVI
+1130 AGAICEAIVAVI

-1157 YTVVELLAEIL
+1157 FTVVELLTEIL
-1168 VTIADHIPEI
+1168 IVIADHIPEI

-1183 DILIGLLEGLANNM
+1183 DILVGLLEGLANNM
-1197 DRVIDAATSVVIT
+1197 DRLIDAATNVVIT

-1231 AFLDGLSQVVEERT
+1231 AFLDGLAQVVEERT

-1259 ITGLI
+1259 ISGLI
-1264 QGLFSGLGALGS
+1264 QGLFSGIGALGS
-1276 AISKIGQTVASAL
+1276 AISQIGQTVASGL
-1289 SGIFGGGDNT
+1289 SNIFGGGGGNVS
-1299 ATITPVMNAGGSS
+1299 ITPVMSAGGTS
-1312 YGTSGFVVGNNTKQA
+1312 YGTSGFVVGSNNTKQA
-1327 GTVAGDIQSRKNS
+1327 GTVAGSLKT
-1340 GSGNSKK
+1340 KK
-1347 SGGTTQNINFTQNNY
+1347 AGGGTKPSATSTQNINFTQNNY
-1362 SPKALSPIETYRQ
+1362 SPKALSPIESYRQ
-1375 GQKLTQTIRGAV
+1375 GKKLTQTIKGAV